1 MSSDVATVS
10 KVTSYGVLSVN
21 WPGCRAY
28 PWTPY
33 ATEMAR
39 DVENDPRLGLVYRRF
54 RRIAM
59 AFRSHK
65 RGKLARIKDKIE
77 HERVLKGKVGE
88 ALLSRLLE
96 DKVLDI
102 KGKSYFW
109 NRQVANE
116 LVGVSWQDLRRGLT
130 PPKLISYIR
139 QFAGAHKELLKP
151 T

>member
-65 RGKLARIKDKIE
+65 RGQLARIKDKIE

-102 KGKSYFW
+102 K
-109 NRQVANE
+109 Q
-116 LVGVSWQDLRRGLT
+116 
-130 PPKLISYIR
+130 
-139 QFAGAHKELLKP
+139 
-151 T
+151 